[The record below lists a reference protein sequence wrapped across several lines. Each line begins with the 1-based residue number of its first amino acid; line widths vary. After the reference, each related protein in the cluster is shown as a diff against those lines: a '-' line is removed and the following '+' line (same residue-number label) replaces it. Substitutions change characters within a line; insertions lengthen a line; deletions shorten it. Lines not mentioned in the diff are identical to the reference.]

1 MTIEDELHQSLQQ
14 ALSALG
20 IEKREVSFE
29 HPADL
34 AHGDY
39 STNAALEL
47 FSRKVRISLRPKLKK
62 YTEAKGEAYIRPRGE
77 EGVSFQTAKGV
88 NFHSPRQLASL
99 IVIELQKNLPA
110 GVEKTE
116 VAGAGF
122 INFYLTKEFFAE
134 NIREALRQAQDY
146 GKNKALVHKKVMV
159 EYTDPN
165 PFKEFHI
172 GHLMSNAIGE
182 SVARIFEYNGAN
194 VLRACWQGDVGLHVA
209 KAIFGMEQNM
219 NEVSNI
225 LHFRGVTEHPSVL
238 LGRWYVFGAHAY
250 ETDEKSKKA
259 IGDINVLIYKILA
272 GEKNGDPRETLV
284 ANMYKA
290 GREASLAYFEDIYRR
305 LGTKF
310 NYYFYE
316 SEEGRKGQ
324 AIVEENLGKGIFEK
338 SDGAVVFKGEPYG
351 LHTRVFINS
360 LGLPTYEAKELGL
373 NKRKFELEPDL
384 YKSVIIT
391 GNEINE
397 YFKVLLKVMSLI
409 MPKVAEKTVHL
420 PHGMLRMTTGKM
432 SSRKGN
438 VITGEG
444 LIAQVKALVV
454 EKIKEP
460 TSAQGSGLA
469 KREMSEKE
477 KETVAEQVAIGAIKY
492 SILRQAIGGDIIF
505 DFEKS
510 ISFEGDSGPYLQ
522 YSYVRAK
529 AVLAKAKEVGLKP
542 CVGVKLLQKWETSTL
557 EKLLYRFPEVV
568 ERAGAEYQPHYVTT
582 YLTELAGVFNSWY
595 ANEKII
601 DANDPA
607 SPYKLALTEAF
618 ATVIKNGLSLL
629 GIKVPERM

>member
-1 MTIEDELHQSLQQ
+1 MVVEELKRAISE
-14 ALSALG
+14 ALKILG
-20 IEKREVSFE
+20 VEVPKVELE
-29 HPADL
+29 HPAEL
-34 AHGDY
+34 SHGDF
-39 STNAALEL
+39 STNVALVYAKEL
-47 FSRKVRISLRPKLKK
+47 KMKPRELAEKITAVLKGS
-62 YTEAKGEAYIRPRGE
+62 TFFPIQGR
-77 EGVSFQTAKGV
+77 T
-88 NFHSPRQLASL
+88 L
-99 IVIELQKNLPA
+99 
-110 GVEKTE
+110 EKIE

-122 INFYLTKEFFAE
+122 INFYLTKEFFSESIA
-134 NIREALRQAQDY
+134 EALRQAQGY
-146 GKNKALVHKKVMV
+146 GKNGILANKKVMV

-182 SVARIFEYNGAN
+182 SVARVFEYNGAN

-209 KAIFGMEQNM
+209 KAIWGMQKKIQDTGYTIQE
-219 NEVSNI
+219 EVGTKEWGKAYAEGS
-225 LHFRGVTEHPSVL
+225 E
-238 LGRWYVFGAHAY
+238 AY
-250 ETDEKSKKA
+250 ETDATAKKE
-259 IGDINVLIYKILA
+259 INELNKKIFERTDKTVNELYDQGREVSLAHFEEIYKQ
-272 GEKNGDPRETLV
+272 
-284 ANMYKA
+284 
-290 GREASLAYFEDIYRR
+290 

-310 NYYFYE
+310 VHYFF
-316 SEEGRKGQ
+316 EGKEGILGKP
-324 AIVEENLGKGIFEK
+324 IVEENLGKGIFEK

-444 LIAQVKALVV
+444 LIEQVKELVM
-454 EKIKEP
+454 EKVKD
-460 TSAQGSGLA
+460 
-469 KREMSEKE
+469 REMSGAE
-477 KETVAEQVAIGAIKY
+477 KETLAEVVAIGAIKY

-522 YSYVRAK
+522 YSSVRARS
-529 AVLAKAKEVGLKP
+529 VLQKAKEVCNKP
-542 CVGVKLLQKWETSTL
+542 PVDIRCPQNWETTTL
-557 EKLLYRFPEVV
+557 EKLLVRFPEVV
-568 ERAGAEYQPHYVTT
+568 ERAGEEYQPHYITT

-595 ANEKII
+595 AGGKIV
-601 DANDPA
+601 DADDPA

-618 ATVIKNGLSLL
+618 ARVMQNGLWLL
-629 GIKVPERM
+629 GIAVPERM